1 MIMLPGAQAAK
12 PSGALSLLLVMITR
26 VPDSRDGL
34 PGGGLIAG
42 CIASRHIREKDPG
55 RSSHDARGADS
66 ALPAVPAESAGGRAA
81 GSAEGG
87 ECRANVV
94 RVHAGGV
101 VRRHVPGPDDAGT
114 VDDEGGGDGQVPA
127 AVGGVGG

>member
-1 MIMLPGAQAAK
+1 MTPKWPASASGSWRVPPPASVTVSAGNWSPGLSSANGNLRLVCGWQRAGSRCQPR
-12 PSGALSLLLVMITR
+12 PSG
-26 VPDSRDGL
+26 GL
-34 PGGGLIAG
+34 A
-42 CIASRHIREKDPG
+42 
-55 RSSHDARGADS
+55 
-66 ALPAVPAESAGGRAA
+66 AGGRAA

-87 ECRANVV
+87 EYGANVV

>member
-1 MIMLPGAQAAK
+1 MTPKWPASASGSWTVPPPASVTVSAGNWSPGLSSANGNLRLGLWMASGRGAWSRCQPR
-12 PSGALSLLLVMITR
+12 PSG
-26 VPDSRDGL
+26 GL
-34 PGGGLIAG
+34 A
-42 CIASRHIREKDPG
+42 
-55 RSSHDARGADS
+55 
-66 ALPAVPAESAGGRAA
+66 AGGRAA

-87 ECRANVV
+87 EYGANVV
-94 RVHAGGV
+94 RVHACGV